1 MTTYSISEMSSEF
14 KITPRTLRFYE
25 EKGLLTPSRQGR
37 SRVYD
42 ASDRVRLELILRG
55 KRLGFSLEES
65 CDIID
70 MYDPTG
76 NNLDQLEKV
85 TATVRMK
92 IIQLKQQQQDLKSML
107 GELETWEDNYLKAI
121 QALTTVNS
129 GDPTKHSRMN
139 P

>member
-1 MTTYSISEMSSEF
+1 MSSEF

-37 SRVYD
+37 SRIYN

-85 TATVRMK
+85 TETVRTK
-92 IIQLKQQQQDLKSML
+92 IIQLKQQQRDLKSML
-107 GELETWEDNYLKAI
+107 RELKTWEDNYLKAI
-121 QALTTVNS
+121 QGLTKVNS
-129 GDPTKHSRMN
+129 GEPIILSRVN

>member
-1 MTTYSISEMSSEF
+1 MSSEF

-37 SRVYD
+37 SRIYD

-70 MYDPTG
+70 MYDPRG

-129 GDPTKHSRMN
+129 GDPTKHPRMN

>member
-25 EKGLLTPSRQGR
+25 EKGLLTPSRQGQ
-37 SRVYD
+37 SRIYSG
-42 ASDRVRLELILRG
+42 SDRVRLELILRG

-92 IIQLKQQQQDLKSML
+92 IIQLEQQQRDLKRML
-107 GELETWEDNYLKAI
+107 SELKTWEDNYLKAI
-121 QALTTVNS
+121 LGLTKVNS
-129 GDPTKHSRMN
+129 GETTIHSRVN

>member
-1 MTTYSISEMSSEF
+1 MSSEF

-37 SRVYD
+37 SRIYN

-85 TATVRMK
+85 TETVRTK
-92 IIQLKQQQQDLKSML
+92 IIQLKQQQRDLKSML
-107 GELETWEDNYLKAI
+107 RELKTWEDNYLKAI
-121 QALTTVNS
+121 QGVTNVNS
-129 GDPTKHSRMN
+129 GESAIHSRVN

>member
-1 MTTYSISEMSSEF
+1 MSSEF

-37 SRVYD
+37 SRIYN

-85 TATVRMK
+85 TETVRTK
-92 IIQLKQQQQDLKSML
+92 IIQLKQQQRDLKSML
-107 GELETWEDNYLKAI
+107 RELKTWEDNYLKAI
-121 QALTTVNS
+121 QGLTKVNS
-129 GDPTKHSRMN
+129 GGPIILSRVN

>member
-25 EKGLLTPSRQGR
+25 EKGLLTPSRQGQ
-37 SRVYD
+37 SRIYSG
-42 ASDRVRLELILRG
+42 SDRVRLELILRG

-92 IIQLKQQQQDLKSML
+92 IIQLEQQQRDLKRML
-107 GELETWEDNYLKAI
+107 SELKTWEDNYLKAI
-121 QALTTVNS
+121 QGLTKVNS
-129 GDPTKHSRMN
+129 GETTIHSRVN

>member
-37 SRVYD
+37 SRIYD
-42 ASDRVRLELILRG
+42 TSDRVRLELILRG

-92 IIQLKQQQQDLKSML
+92 IIQLKQQQRDLKRML
-107 GELETWEDNYLKAI
+107 RELKTWEDNYLKAI
-121 QALTTVNS
+121 QGLTKVNS
-129 GDPTKHSRMN
+129 GEPAKHARVT

>member
-1 MTTYSISEMSSEF
+1 
-14 KITPRTLRFYE
+14 
-25 EKGLLTPSRQGR
+25 
-37 SRVYD
+37 
-42 ASDRVRLELILRG
+42 
-55 KRLGFSLEES
+55 
-65 CDIID
+65 

-121 QALTTVNS
+121 QALTTGNS

>member
-1 MTTYSISEMSSEF
+1 MSSEF

-25 EKGLLTPSRQGR
+25 EKGLLTPSRQGQ
-37 SRVYD
+37 SRIYSG
-42 ASDRVRLELILRG
+42 SDRVRLELILRG

-92 IIQLKQQQQDLKSML
+92 IIQLEQQQRDLKRML
-107 GELETWEDNYLKAI
+107 SELKTWEDNYLKAI
-121 QALTTVNS
+121 QGLTKVNS
-129 GDPTKHSRMN
+129 GETTIHSRVN

>member
-37 SRVYD
+37 SRIYN

-85 TATVRMK
+85 TETVRTK
-92 IIQLKQQQQDLKSML
+92 IIQLKQQQRDLKSML
-107 GELETWEDNYLKAI
+107 RELKTWEDNYLKAI
-121 QALTTVNS
+121 QGVTNVNS
-129 GDPTKHSRMN
+129 GESAIHSRVN

>member
-1 MTTYSISEMSSEF
+1 MSSEF

-37 SRVYD
+37 SRIYN

-85 TATVRMK
+85 TETVRTK
-92 IIQLKQQQQDLKSML
+92 IIQLKQQQRDLKSML
-107 GELETWEDNYLKAI
+107 RELKTWEDNYLKAI
-121 QALTTVNS
+121 QCVTNVNS
-129 GDPTKHSRMN
+129 GESAIHSRVN

>member
-1 MTTYSISEMSSEF
+1 MSSEF

-25 EKGLLTPSRQGR
+25 ENGLLTPSRQGQ
-37 SRVYD
+37 SRIYSG
-42 ASDRVRLELILRG
+42 SDRVRLELILRG

-92 IIQLKQQQQDLKSML
+92 IIQLEQQQRDLKRML
-107 GELETWEDNYLKAI
+107 SELKTWEDNYLKAI
-121 QALTTVNS
+121 QGLTKVNS
-129 GDPTKHSRMN
+129 GETTIHSRVN